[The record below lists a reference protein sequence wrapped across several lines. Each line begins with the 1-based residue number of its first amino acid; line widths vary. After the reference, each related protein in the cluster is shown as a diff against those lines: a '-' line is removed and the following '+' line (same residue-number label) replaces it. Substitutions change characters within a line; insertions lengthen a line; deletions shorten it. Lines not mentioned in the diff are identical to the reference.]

1 MCRNTGSCRR
11 PHLATFISFGSK
23 QIRASA
29 KERDMEDGEEL
40 VKVWSGLE
48 MQWEGTGQS
57 QVTKWVENL
66 GNLRAS
72 VFVNTIRLDYL

>member
-1 MCRNTGSCRR
+1 MQKYRKLQEAASG
-11 PHLATFISFGSK
+11 HLYFFWKKTR
-23 QIRASA
+23 RASA